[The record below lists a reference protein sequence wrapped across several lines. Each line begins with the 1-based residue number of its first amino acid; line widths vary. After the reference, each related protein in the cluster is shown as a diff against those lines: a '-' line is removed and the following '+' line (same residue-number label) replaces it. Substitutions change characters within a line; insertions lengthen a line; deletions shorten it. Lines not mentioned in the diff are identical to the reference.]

1 MTPRE
6 ALAAPLARVGLWLPL
21 ATLAAFGLLAAAG
34 LLAFPDAVLAVT
46 FLAALGW
53 VAVGFG
59 GDRLGVEGPS
69 VAGTDADADESLLAG
84 PVDATTGLLAY
95 LTATTALGWAVLLA
109 VVGL

>member
-6 ALAAPLARVGLWLPL
+6 ALVGPPARVGLWLPL

-59 GDRLGVEGPS
+59 GDRLGLEGPF
-69 VAGTDADADESLLAG
+69 VADASADESALSG
-84 PVDATTGLLAY
+84 SVDASTGFLAY